1 VMRQKGMVLTVGFC
15 IVICA
20 SVTVESALS
29 EFFSYKWVATEFY
42 LVCKCVTTEF
52 SI

>member
-1 VMRQKGMVLTVGFC
+1 
-15 IVICA
+15 VIYA
-20 SVTVESALS
+20 SVKVESALS

-52 SI
+52 YLVSMWVANEISQL